1 MRMDKQ
7 RHRPVLVELWD
18 MTRPESMRTIPYL
31 QALHDRYSE
40 AGLRVVGVHTASREE
55 TKDEAAV
62 EAAVNRL
69 GITYPV
75 LADPDGEMWLFYG
88 AQGYPSRYLFNG
100 DFRLEDMQ
108 VGEGLYG
115 DLELMIQGLLDLNQE
130 PLDPFRPEDADDVA
144 LIVPTADREGPANG
158 QYAAGSVWLSLIGE
172 GTVAVNGQEFS
183 VPGPCALEV
192 ISNSNHHEG
201 ELEIE
206 ASSGVTVL
214 STCFAPGLAPAGKTD

>member
-1 MRMDKQ
+1 
-7 RHRPVLVELWD
+7 
-18 MTRPESMRTIPYL
+18 
-31 QALHDRYSE
+31 
-40 AGLRVVGVHTASREE
+40 
-55 TKDEAAV
+55 
-62 EAAVNRL
+62 
-69 GITYPV
+69 
-75 LADPDGEMWLFYG
+75 
-88 AQGYPSRYLFNG
+88 
-100 DFRLEDMQ
+100 MQ

-115 DLELMIQGLLDLNQE
+115 DLELMIQGLLELKKE

-144 LIVPTADREGPANG
+144 LIVPSADREGPASG

-201 ELEIE
+201 NLEIE
-206 ASSGVTVL
+206 ASSAVTVL